1 MTDRSE
7 SDRLQQ
13 ESWIQRTVRRPE
25 IGAFVVMLIII
36 VALAMAS
43 DGKSFNALGLKNNV
57 AIIAQLGIIATGAA
71 LLMIAGEFDLS
82 IGPMIA
88 FAGMSIAVMLKW
100 GLPFGLGEAT
110 PLLAFLITLVMT
122 LAFGWLIGTIVVK
135 SGLSSFIVTLAFW
148 FFLRGLTEVCF
159 RLINQNTNVSGLPDF
174 KKESWFA
181 EQMGGEVFSWFFDA
195 WYWIGTKASA
205 GLEFTSDMTKS
216 EKIDFINYLSFL
228 NINRKMEQWV
238 TGFDAR
244 LLWFI
249 IIAGAAWYV
258 LARTQLGSW
267 IYATGDNKESAR
279 ANGVPVNRVKVGLF
293 MFSAFCA
300 TIFATCQVF
309 DTNSSDAAKGMFK
322 ELEAIAIAVVGGILM
337 TGGFGTIIGVVF
349 GAITFGLVANA
360 VFFIPWID
368 GAWFRVFVGTVLLLA
383 VFANERIRKRITGGI
398 SVSYTHLTLPTIL
411 RV

>member
-1 MTDRSE
+1 MSERNE
-7 SDRLQQ
+7 SDRLQD
-13 ESWIQRTVRRPE
+13 ESWIQRMMRRPE
-25 IGAFVVMLIII
+25 IGSFIVMIII
-36 VALAMAS
+36 ILALGLAS
-43 DGKSFNALGLKNNV
+43 EGKAFNALGLKNNI
-57 AIIAQLGIIATGAA
+57 AIIAQLGIIAVGAG

-88 FAGMSIAVMLKW
+88 FAGMSMAIMLKW

-110 PLLAFLITLVMT
+110 PFTAFAITMCMT
-122 LAFGWLIGTIVVK
+122 LGFGWLIGTIVVR

-181 EQMGGEVFSWFFDA
+181 EQMGGEVFGWLYDA
-195 WYWIGTKASA
+195 WYWIGQKIAA
-205 GLEFTSDMTKS
+205 GVEFTAGMTKD
-216 EKIDFINYLSFL
+216 EKIDLINYLSFL

-244 LLWFI
+244 LFWFI
-249 IIAGAAWYV
+249 VIAGVAWYV
-258 LARTQLGSW
+258 LAKTQIGNW

-300 TIFATCQVF
+300 TIFAACQVF

-337 TGGFGTIIGVVF
+337 TGGFGSVVGVVF
-349 GAITFGLVANA
+349 GAVTFGLVANA

-368 GAWFRVFVGTVLLLA
+368 GAWFRVFVGTVLLAA

-398 SVSYTHLTLPTIL
+398 
-411 RV
+411 

>member
-1 MTDRSE
+1 MSERSE
-7 SDRLQQ
+7 SDRLQR
-13 ESWIQRTVRRPE
+13 ESWARRMVRRPE
-25 IGAFVVMLIII
+25 IGSFIVMIII
-36 VALAMAS
+36 ILALAVAS
-43 DGKSFNALGLKNNV
+43 EGKAFNALGLKNNI
-57 AIIAQLGIIATGAA
+57 AIISQLGIIAVGAA

-88 FAGMSIAVMLKW
+88 FAGMSIALMMKW
-100 GLPFGLGEAT
+100 GLPFGMGEAT
-110 PLLAFLITLVMT
+110 PFLAFLITLCMT
-122 LAFGWLIGTIVVK
+122 LAFGWLIGNIVVR

-174 KKESWFA
+174 KQQSWFA
-181 EQMGGEVFSWFFDA
+181 DLMGGEVFGWFFSA
-195 WYWIGTKASA
+195 WYWIGKKISA
-205 GLEFTSDMTKS
+205 GVEMTGDMTR
-216 EKIDFINYLSFL
+216 EQTIAMIDYLSFL
-228 NINRKMEQWV
+228 NINRKMEMWV

-249 IIAGAAWYV
+249 IIAGAAWFV
-258 LARTQLGSW
+258 LAKTQLGSW

-279 ANGVPVNRVKVGLF
+279 ANGVPVDRVKIGLF

-337 TGGFGTIIGVVF
+337 TGGFGSIIGVIF
-349 GAITFGLVANA
+349 GAVTFGLVANA

-368 GAWFRVFVGTVLLLA
+368 GAWFRVFVGTVLLAA

-398 SVSYTHLTLPTIL
+398 
-411 RV
+411 

>member
-13 ESWIQRTVRRPE
+13 ENWFQRTVRRPE
-25 IGAFVVMLIII
+25 IGAFIVMMVII

-43 DGKSFNALGLKNNV
+43 GGKAFNALGLKNNV

-88 FAGMSIAVMLKW
+88 FAGMSIAIMLKW

-110 PLLAFLITLVMT
+110 PFLAFLITLIMT

-181 EQMGGEVFSWFFDA
+181 EQMGGEVFGWLFDA
-195 WYWIGTKASA
+195 WYWVGNKIAA
-205 GLEFTSDMTKS
+205 GVEFTSDMTKS
-216 EKIDFINYLSFL
+216 EKIDLINYLSFL

-267 IYATGDNKESAR
+267 IYATGDNKESAS

-300 TIFATCQVF
+300 TIFASCQVF

-322 ELEAIAIAVVGGILM
+322 ELEAIAIAVVGWILM
-337 TGGFGTIIGVVF
+337 TGGFGTIVGVVF

-398 SVSYTHLTLPTIL
+398 
-411 RV
+411 

>member
-13 ESWIQRTVRRPE
+13 ENWFQRTVRRPE
-25 IGAFVVMLIII
+25 IGAFIVMMIII

-110 PLLAFLITLVMT
+110 PFVAFLITLVMT

-216 EKIDFINYLSFL
+216 EKIDFINFLSFL

-309 DTNSSDAAKGMFK
+309 DTNSSDDAKGMFK

-398 SVSYTHLTLPTIL
+398 
-411 RV
+411 

>member
-7 SDRLQQ
+7 SDRLQT
-13 ESWIQRTVRRPE
+13 ENWFQRTVRRPE
-25 IGAFVVMLIII
+25 IGAFIVMMIII
-36 VALAMAS
+36 VALAIAS
-43 DGKSFNALGLKNNV
+43 NGKAFNALGLKNNI

-88 FAGMSIAVMLKW
+88 FAGMSIAIMMKW

-110 PLLAFLITLVMT
+110 PFLAFLVTLIMT
-122 LAFGWLIGTIVVK
+122 LAFGWLIGTIVVR

-181 EQMGGEVFSWFFDA
+181 EQMGGEVFGWFFDA
-195 WYWIGTKASA
+195 WYWIGTKVSA
-205 GLEFTSDMTKS
+205 GLEFTGDMTKS
-216 EKIDFINYLSFL
+216 EKLDLINYLSFL

-238 TGFDAR
+238 TGCDAR

-337 TGGFGTIIGVVF
+337 TGGFGTVIGVIF
-349 GAITFGLVANA
+349 GAVTFGLVANA

-368 GAWFRVFVGTVLLLA
+368 GAWFRVFVGTVLLAA

-398 SVSYTHLTLPTIL
+398 
-411 RV
+411 

>member
-1 MTDRSE
+1 MSERNE
-7 SDRLQQ
+7 SDRLQE
-13 ESWIQRTVRRPE
+13 ESWIQRMIRRPE
-25 IGAFVVMLIII
+25 IGSFIVMIII
-36 VALAMAS
+36 ILALGLAS
-43 DGKSFNALGLKNNV
+43 EGKAFNALGLKNNI
-57 AIIAQLGIIATGAA
+57 AIIAQLGIIAVGAA

-88 FAGMSIAVMLKW
+88 FAGMSMAIMLKW

-110 PLLAFLITLVMT
+110 PFTAFAITMCMT
-122 LAFGWLIGTIVVK
+122 LAFGWLIGTIVVR

-174 KKESWFA
+174 KQESWFA
-181 EQMGGEVFSWFFDA
+181 EQMGGEVFGWLYDA
-195 WYWIGTKASA
+195 WFWIGQKVAA
-205 GLEFTSDMTKS
+205 GLEFTAGMTKD
-216 EKIDFINYLSFL
+216 EKIDLINYLSFL

-249 IIAGAAWYV
+249 IIAGVAWYV
-258 LARTQLGSW
+258 LAKTQIGNW

-300 TIFATCQVF
+300 TIFAACQVF

-337 TGGFGTIIGVVF
+337 TGGFGSIVGVIF
-349 GAITFGLVANA
+349 GAVTFGLVANA

-368 GAWFRVFVGTVLLLA
+368 GAWFRVFVGTVLLAA

-398 SVSYTHLTLPTIL
+398 
-411 RV
+411 

>member
-1 MTDRSE
+1 MSERSE
-7 SDRLQQ
+7 SDRLQR
-13 ESWIQRTVRRPE
+13 ESWLQRMMRRPE
-25 IGAFVVMLIII
+25 IGSFVVMIII
-36 VALAMAS
+36 ILALAFAS
-43 DGKSFNALGLKNNV
+43 NGKAFNALGLKNNI
-57 AIIAQLGIIATGAA
+57 AIIAQLGIIAVGAA

-88 FAGMSIAVMLKW
+88 FAGMSIAIMMKW

-110 PLLAFLITLVMT
+110 PFLAFLITLCMT
-122 LAFGWLIGTIVVK
+122 LAFGWLIGNIVVR

-181 EQMGGEVFSWFFDA
+181 EQMGGEVFGWFFDA
-195 WYWIGTKASA
+195 WYWIGTKVAA
-205 GLEFTSDMTKS
+205 GAEFTAEMTKA
-216 EKIDFINYLSFL
+216 EKLDMINYLSFL

-244 LLWFI
+244 LFWFI

-279 ANGVPVNRVKVGLF
+279 ANGVPVNRVKIGLF

-337 TGGFGTIIGVVF
+337 TGGFGSIVGVIF
-349 GAITFGLVANA
+349 GAVTFGLVANA

-368 GAWFRVFVGTVLLLA
+368 GAWFRVFVGTVLLAA

-398 SVSYTHLTLPTIL
+398 
-411 RV
+411 

>member
-1 MTDRSE
+1 MADRSE

-13 ESWIQRTVRRPE
+13 ENWFQRIVRRPE
-25 IGAFVVMLIII
+25 IGAFIVMLMII

-43 DGKSFNALGLKNNV
+43 NGKAFNALGLKNNI
-57 AIIAQLGIIATGAA
+57 AIISQLGIIATGAA

-88 FAGMSIAVMLKW
+88 FAGMSIAIMMKW

-110 PLLAFLITLVMT
+110 PFLAFLITLIMT
-122 LAFGWLIGTIVVK
+122 LAFGWLIGTIVVR

-181 EQMGGEVFSWFFDA
+181 EQMGGEVFGWFFDA
-195 WYWIGTKASA
+195 WHWIGTKVSA
-205 GLEFTSDMTKS
+205 GLEFTGDMTRS
-216 EKIDFINYLSFL
+216 EKIDLINYLSFL
-228 NINRKMEQWV
+228 NINRKMDQWV

-258 LARTQLGSW
+258 LARTQIGSW

-279 ANGVPVNRVKVGLF
+279 ANGVPVNRVKIGLF

-349 GAITFGLVANA
+349 GAVTFGLVANA

-398 SVSYTHLTLPTIL
+398 
-411 RV
+411 

>member
-1 MTDRSE
+1 MSERNE
-7 SDRLQQ
+7 SDRLQN
-13 ESWIQRTVRRPE
+13 ESWIQRMMRRPE
-25 IGAFVVMLIII
+25 IGSFIVMIII
-36 VALAMAS
+36 ILALGLAS
-43 DGKSFNALGLKNNV
+43 EGKAFNALGLKNNI
-57 AIIAQLGIIATGAA
+57 AIIAQLGIIAVGAA

-88 FAGMSIAVMLKW
+88 FAGMSMAIMLKW

-110 PLLAFLITLVMT
+110 PFTAFAITMCMT
-122 LAFGWLIGTIVVK
+122 LGFGWLIGTIVVR

-174 KKESWFA
+174 KQESWFA
-181 EQMGGEVFSWFFDA
+181 EQMGGEVFGWLYDA
-195 WYWIGTKASA
+195 WFWIGQKVAA
-205 GLEFTSDMTKS
+205 GLEFTAGMTKD
-216 EKIDFINYLSFL
+216 EKIDLINYLSFL

-244 LLWFI
+244 LFWFI
-249 IIAGAAWYV
+249 IIAGVAWYV
-258 LARTQLGSW
+258 LAKTQIGNW

-300 TIFATCQVF
+300 TIFAACQVF

-337 TGGFGTIIGVVF
+337 TGGFGSIVGVIF

-368 GAWFRVFVGTVLLLA
+368 GAWFRVFVGTVLLAA

-398 SVSYTHLTLPTIL
+398 
-411 RV
+411 

>member
-1 MTDRSE
+1 MSERSE

-13 ESWIQRTVRRPE
+13 ESWFQSMIRRPE
-25 IGAFVVMLIII
+25 IGSFIVMMIII
-36 VALAMAS
+36 VSLGVAS
-43 DGKSFNALGLKNNV
+43 DGKAFNALGLKNNV
-57 AIIAQLGIIATGAA
+57 AIIAQLGIIAVGAA

-88 FAGMSIAVMLKW
+88 FAGMSIAIMMKW

-110 PLLAFLITLVMT
+110 PFLAFLITLIMT

-159 RLINQNTNVSGLPDF
+159 RLINLNTNVSGLPDF

-181 EQMGGEVFSWFFDA
+181 EQMGGEVFGWLFDT
-195 WYWIGTKASA
+195 WYWIGQKIAA
-205 GLEFTSDMTKS
+205 GVEFTGEMTRS
-216 EKIDFINYLSFL
+216 EKIDLINYLSFL

-249 IIAGAAWYV
+249 IIASVAWYV
-258 LARTQLGSW
+258 LAKTQIGSW

-279 ANGVPVNRVKVGLF
+279 ANGVPVNRVKIGLF

-300 TIFATCQVF
+300 TIFAACQVF

-337 TGGFGTIIGVVF
+337 TGGFGSILGVVF
-349 GAITFGLVANA
+349 GSVTFGLVANA

-368 GAWFRVFVGTVLLLA
+368 GSWFRVFVGTVLLAA

-398 SVSYTHLTLPTIL
+398 
-411 RV
+411 

>member
-1 MTDRSE
+1 MSERNE
-7 SDRLQQ
+7 SDRLQD
-13 ESWIQRTVRRPE
+13 ESWIQRMIRRPE
-25 IGAFVVMLIII
+25 IGSFIVMIII
-36 VALAMAS
+36 ILALGLAS
-43 DGKSFNALGLKNNV
+43 EGKAFNALGLKNNI
-57 AIIAQLGIIATGAA
+57 AIIAQLGIIAVGAG

-88 FAGMSIAVMLKW
+88 FAGMSMAIMLKW

-110 PLLAFLITLVMT
+110 PFTAFAITMCMT
-122 LAFGWLIGTIVVK
+122 LGFGWLIGTIVVR

-181 EQMGGEVFSWFFDA
+181 EQMGGEVFGWLYDA
-195 WYWIGTKASA
+195 WYWIGQKIAA
-205 GLEFTSDMTKS
+205 GVEFTAGMTKD
-216 EKIDFINYLSFL
+216 EKIDLINYLSFL

-249 IIAGAAWYV
+249 VIAGVAWYV
-258 LARTQLGSW
+258 LAKTQIGNW

-300 TIFATCQVF
+300 TIFAACQVF
-309 DTNSSDAAKGMFK
+309 DTNSSDAAKGIFK

-337 TGGFGTIIGVVF
+337 TGGFGSVVGVVF
-349 GAITFGLVANA
+349 GAVTFGLVANA

-368 GAWFRVFVGTVLLLA
+368 GAWFRVFVGTVLLAA

-398 SVSYTHLTLPTIL
+398 
-411 RV
+411 

>member
-7 SDRLQQ
+7 SDRLQK
-13 ESWIQRTVRRPE
+13 ENWFQRTVRRPE
-25 IGAFVVMLIII
+25 IGAFIVMMIII
-36 VALAMAS
+36 LALAIAS
-43 DGKSFNALGLKNNV
+43 NGKAFNALGLKNNI

-88 FAGMSIAVMLKW
+88 FAGMSIAIMMKW

-110 PLLAFLITLVMT
+110 PFLAFLITLVMT
-122 LAFGWLIGTIVVK
+122 LAFGWLIGTIVVR

-181 EQMGGEVFSWFFDA
+181 EQMGGEVFGWFFDA
-195 WYWIGTKASA
+195 WYWIGTKVSA
-205 GLEFTSDMTKS
+205 GLEFTGDMTKS
-216 EKIDFINYLSFL
+216 EKLDLINYLSFL

-300 TIFATCQVF
+300 TIFAACQVF

-337 TGGFGTIIGVVF
+337 TGGFGTIVGVIF
-349 GAITFGLVANA
+349 GAVTFGLVANA

-368 GAWFRVFVGTVLLLA
+368 GAWFRVFVGTVLLAA

-398 SVSYTHLTLPTIL
+398 
-411 RV
+411 

>member
-1 MTDRSE
+1 MSERSE
-7 SDRLQQ
+7 SDRLQR
-13 ESWIQRTVRRPE
+13 EGWLQRMLRRPE
-25 IGAFVVMLIII
+25 IGSFIVMVLIIT
-36 VALAMAS
+36 ALAIAS
-43 DGKSFNALGLKNNV
+43 EGKAFNALGLKNNI
-57 AIIAQLGIIATGAA
+57 AIISQLGIIAVGAA

-82 IGPMIA
+82 VGPMIA
-88 FAGMSIAVMLKW
+88 FAGMSIAVMMKW

-110 PLLAFLITLVMT
+110 PFLAFLITLAMT
-122 LAFGWLIGTIVVK
+122 LAFGWIIGNIVVR

-181 EQMGGEVFSWFFDA
+181 EQMGGEVFGWLFDA
-195 WYWIGTKASA
+195 WYWIGTKVSA
-205 GLEFTSDMTKS
+205 GLEFTGDMTKS
-216 EKIDFINYLSFL
+216 EKLDLINYLSFL

-244 LLWFI
+244 LFWFI
-249 IIAGAAWYV
+249 LIAGVAWYV

-279 ANGVPVNRVKVGLF
+279 ANGVPVNRVKIGLF

-337 TGGFGTIIGVVF
+337 TGGFGSIVGVIF
-349 GAITFGLVANA
+349 GAVTFGLVANA

-368 GAWFRVFVGTVLLLA
+368 GAWFRVFVGTVLLAA

-398 SVSYTHLTLPTIL
+398 
-411 RV
+411 

>member
-13 ESWIQRTVRRPE
+13 ENWLQRTVRRPE
-25 IGAFVVMLIII
+25 IGAFIVMMIII

-43 DGKSFNALGLKNNV
+43 GGKAFNALGLKNNI

-88 FAGMSIAVMLKW
+88 FAGMSIAIMMKW

-110 PLLAFLITLVMT
+110 PFLAFLITLIMT
-122 LAFGWLIGTIVVK
+122 LAFGWLIGTIVVR

-181 EQMGGEVFSWFFDA
+181 EQMGGEVFGWFYDA
-195 WYWIGTKASA
+195 WYWIGTKIAA
-205 GLEFTSDMTKS
+205 GVEFTGGMTKS
-216 EKIDFINYLSFL
+216 EKIDLINYLSFL

-244 LLWFI
+244 LFWFI
-249 IIAGAAWYV
+249 VIAGAAWYV

-349 GAITFGLVANA
+349 GAVTFGLVANA

-368 GAWFRVFVGTVLLLA
+368 GAWFRVFVGTVLLAA

-398 SVSYTHLTLPTIL
+398 
-411 RV
+411 

>member
-13 ESWIQRTVRRPE
+13 ENWFQRTVRRPE
-25 IGAFVVMLIII
+25 IGAFIVMMIII

-110 PLLAFLITLVMT
+110 PILAFLITLVMT

-258 LARTQLGSW
+258 LSRTQLGSW

-398 SVSYTHLTLPTIL
+398 
-411 RV
+411 

>member
-1 MTDRSE
+1 MSERSE
-7 SDRLQQ
+7 SDRLQR
-13 ESWIQRTVRRPE
+13 EGWLQRMLRRPE
-25 IGAFVVMLIII
+25 IGSFIVMVLIIT
-36 VALAMAS
+36 ALAIAS
-43 DGKSFNALGLKNNV
+43 EGKAFNALGLKNNI
-57 AIIAQLGIIATGAA
+57 AIISQLGIIAVGAA

-88 FAGMSIAVMLKW
+88 FAGMSIAVMMKW

-110 PLLAFLITLVMT
+110 PFLAFLITLAMT
-122 LAFGWLIGTIVVK
+122 LTFGWIIGNIVVR

-181 EQMGGEVFSWFFDA
+181 EQMGGEVFGWFFDA
-195 WYWIGTKASA
+195 WYWIGTKVSA
-205 GLEFTSDMTKS
+205 GLEFAGDMTKS
-216 EKIDFINYLSFL
+216 EKLDLINYLSFL

-249 IIAGAAWYV
+249 IIAGVAWYV

-279 ANGVPVNRVKVGLF
+279 ANGVPVNRVKIGLF

-337 TGGFGTIIGVVF
+337 TGGFGSIVGVIF
-349 GAITFGLVANA
+349 GAVTFGLVANA

-368 GAWFRVFVGTVLLLA
+368 GAWFRVFVGTVLLAA

-398 SVSYTHLTLPTIL
+398 
-411 RV
+411 

>member
-1 MTDRSE
+1 MSERNE
-7 SDRLQQ
+7 SDRLQD
-13 ESWIQRTVRRPE
+13 ESWIQRMMRRPE
-25 IGAFVVMLIII
+25 IGSFIVMIII
-36 VALAMAS
+36 ILALGLAS
-43 DGKSFNALGLKNNV
+43 EGKAFNALGLKNNI
-57 AIIAQLGIIATGAA
+57 AIIAQLGIIAVGAG

-88 FAGMSIAVMLKW
+88 FAGMSMAIMLKW

-110 PLLAFLITLVMT
+110 PITAFAITMCMT
-122 LAFGWLIGTIVVK
+122 LGFGWLIGTIVVR

-181 EQMGGEVFSWFFDA
+181 EQMGGEVFGWLYDA
-195 WYWIGTKASA
+195 WYWIGQKIAA
-205 GLEFTSDMTKS
+205 GVEFTAGMTKD
-216 EKIDFINYLSFL
+216 EKIDLINYLSFL
-228 NINRKMEQWV
+228 NINRKLEQWV

-249 IIAGAAWYV
+249 IIAGVAWYV
-258 LARTQLGSW
+258 LAKTQIGNW

-300 TIFATCQVF
+300 TIFAACQVF

-337 TGGFGTIIGVVF
+337 TGGFGSVVGEVF
-349 GAITFGLVANA
+349 GAVTFGLVANA

-368 GAWFRVFVGTVLLLA
+368 GAWFRVFVGTVLLAA

-398 SVSYTHLTLPTIL
+398 
-411 RV
+411 

>member
-13 ESWIQRTVRRPE
+13 ENWFQRTVRRPE
-25 IGAFVVMLIII
+25 IGAFIVMMIII

-300 TIFATCQVF
+300 TIFASCQVF

-398 SVSYTHLTLPTIL
+398 
-411 RV
+411 

>member
-1 MTDRSE
+1 MSERNE
-7 SDRLQQ
+7 SDRLQD
-13 ESWIQRTVRRPE
+13 ESWIQRMMRRPE
-25 IGAFVVMLIII
+25 IGSFIVMIII
-36 VALAMAS
+36 ILALGLAS
-43 DGKSFNALGLKNNV
+43 EGKAFNALGLKNNI
-57 AIIAQLGIIATGAA
+57 AIIAQLGIIAVGAG

-88 FAGMSIAVMLKW
+88 FAGMAMAIMLKW

-110 PLLAFLITLVMT
+110 PFTAFAITMCMT
-122 LAFGWLIGTIVVK
+122 LGFGWLIGTIVVR

-181 EQMGGEVFSWFFDA
+181 EQMGGEVFGWLYDA
-195 WYWIGTKASA
+195 WYWIGQKIAA
-205 GLEFTSDMTKS
+205 GVEFTAGMTKD
-216 EKIDFINYLSFL
+216 EKIDLINYLSFL

-249 IIAGAAWYV
+249 VIAGVAWYV
-258 LARTQLGSW
+258 LAKTQIGNW

-300 TIFATCQVF
+300 TIFAACQVF

-337 TGGFGTIIGVVF
+337 TGGFGSIVGVVF
-349 GAITFGLVANA
+349 GAVTFGLVANA

-368 GAWFRVFVGTVLLLA
+368 GAWFRVFVGTVLLAA

-398 SVSYTHLTLPTIL
+398 
-411 RV
+411 

>member
-13 ESWIQRTVRRPE
+13 ENWFQRTVRRPE
-25 IGAFVVMLIII
+25 IGAFIVMMIII

-43 DGKSFNALGLKNNV
+43 GGKAFNALGLKNNV

-88 FAGMSIAVMLKW
+88 FAGMSIAIMLKW

-110 PLLAFLITLVMT
+110 PFLAFLITLVMT

-300 TIFATCQVF
+300 TIFATCQVL

-337 TGGFGTIIGVVF
+337 TGGFGTIVGVVF

-398 SVSYTHLTLPTIL
+398 
-411 RV
+411 

>member
-7 SDRLQQ
+7 SDRLQK
-13 ESWIQRTVRRPE
+13 ENWFQRTVRRPE
-25 IGAFVVMLIII
+25 IGAFIVMMIII
-36 VALAMAS
+36 VALAIAS
-43 DGKSFNALGLKNNV
+43 NGKAFNALGLKNNI

-88 FAGMSIAVMLKW
+88 FAGMSIAIMMKW

-110 PLLAFLITLVMT
+110 PFLAFLITLIMT
-122 LAFGWLIGTIVVK
+122 LAFGWLIGTIVVR

-181 EQMGGEVFSWFFDA
+181 EQMGGEVFGWFFDA
-195 WYWIGTKASA
+195 WYWVGTKVSA
-205 GLEFTSDMTKS
+205 GLEFTGDMTKS
-216 EKIDFINYLSFL
+216 EKLDLINYLSFL

-337 TGGFGTIIGVVF
+337 TGGFGTIVGVVF

-368 GAWFRVFVGTVLLLA
+368 GAWFRVFVGTVLLAA

-398 SVSYTHLTLPTIL
+398 
-411 RV
+411 

>member
-13 ESWIQRTVRRPE
+13 ENWFQRTVRRPE
-25 IGAFVVMLIII
+25 IGAFIVMMIII

-43 DGKSFNALGLKNNV
+43 GGKAFNALGLKNNV

-88 FAGMSIAVMLKW
+88 FAGMSIAIMLKW

-110 PLLAFLITLVMT
+110 PFLAFLITLVMT

-181 EQMGGEVFSWFFDA
+181 EQMGGEVFGWFFDA
-195 WYWIGTKASA
+195 WYWIGTKVSA
-205 GLEFTSDMTKS
+205 GLEFTGDMTKS
-216 EKIDFINYLSFL
+216 EKLDLINYLSFL

-368 GAWFRVFVGTVLLLA
+368 GAWFRVFVGTVLLAA

-398 SVSYTHLTLPTIL
+398 
-411 RV
+411 

>member
-13 ESWIQRTVRRPE
+13 ENWFQRTVRRPE
-25 IGAFVVMLIII
+25 IGAFIVMMIII

-43 DGKSFNALGLKNNV
+43 GGKAFNALGLKNNI

-88 FAGMSIAVMLKW
+88 FAGMSIAIMMKW

-110 PLLAFLITLVMT
+110 PFLAFLITLIMT
-122 LAFGWLIGTIVVK
+122 LAFGWLIGTIVVR

-181 EQMGGEVFSWFFDA
+181 EQMGGEVFGWFYDA
-195 WYWIGTKASA
+195 WYWIGTKIAA
-205 GLEFTSDMTKS
+205 GVEFTGGMTKS
-216 EKIDFINYLSFL
+216 EKIDLINYLSFL

-300 TIFATCQVF
+300 TIFATCQVL

-337 TGGFGTIIGVVF
+337 TGGFGTIVGVVF

-398 SVSYTHLTLPTIL
+398 
-411 RV
+411 

>member
-1 MTDRSE
+1 MSERNE
-7 SDRLQQ
+7 SDRLQN
-13 ESWIQRTVRRPE
+13 ESWIQRMMRRPE
-25 IGAFVVMLIII
+25 IGSFIVMIII
-36 VALAMAS
+36 ILALGLAS
-43 DGKSFNALGLKNNV
+43 EGKAFNALGLKNNI
-57 AIIAQLGIIATGAA
+57 AIIAQLGMIAVGAA

-88 FAGMSIAVMLKW
+88 FAGMSMAIMLKW

-110 PLLAFLITLVMT
+110 PFTAFAITMCMT
-122 LAFGWLIGTIVVK
+122 LGFGWLIGTIVVR

-174 KKESWFA
+174 KQESWFA
-181 EQMGGEVFSWFFDA
+181 EQMGGEVFGWLYDA
-195 WYWIGTKASA
+195 WFWIGQKVAA
-205 GLEFTSDMTKS
+205 GLEFTAGMTKD
-216 EKIDFINYLSFL
+216 EKIDLINFLSFL

-249 IIAGAAWYV
+249 IIAGVAWYV
-258 LARTQLGSW
+258 LAKTQIGNW

-300 TIFATCQVF
+300 TIFAACQVF

-322 ELEAIAIAVVGGILM
+322 ELEAIVIAVVGGILM
-337 TGGFGTIIGVVF
+337 TGGFGSIVGVVF
-349 GAITFGLVANA
+349 GAVTFGLVANA

-368 GAWFRVFVGTVLLLA
+368 GAWFRVFVGTVLLAA

-398 SVSYTHLTLPTIL
+398 
-411 RV
+411 

>member
-249 IIAGAAWYV
+249 IIAGAAWFV

-398 SVSYTHLTLPTIL
+398 
-411 RV
+411 